1 MNSTRITAAHN
12 RLRNLE
18 VANHVNDGTRTLAQ
32 SVLVPEVLSALKDWA
47 SATSTRLQVL
57 LIGGLA
63 VSHYVRPRATMDID
77 MLFLS
82 ASQVPHEVPGFKRVR
97 EHAFRHNTTHVEVEV
112 LDTGFLKLPKN
123 LFLALWQEVSKD
135 ESGFYIPSPTGL
147 IALKL
152 FRFSRQDQAD
162 IEALVNFATKEVVS
176 REILRFDLP
185 PETLARLEEFL
196 K

>member
-1 MNSTRITAAHN
+1 MNSTRITVAHD
-12 RLRNLE
+12 RLRNME
-18 VANHVNDGTRTLAQ
+18 VANHVNAGSRTLAQ
-32 SVLVPEVLSALKDWA
+32 SVLVPEVLSALRDWA
-47 SATSTRLQVL
+47 SATSTQLQVL

-82 ASQVPHEVPGFKRVR
+82 ASQVPHEVLGFRRVR
-97 EHAFRHNTTHVEVEV
+97 DHAFRHNATHVEVEV

-123 LFLALWQEVSKD
+123 LFLALWQDVLKD

-147 IALKL
+147 TALKL

-185 PETLARLEEFL
+185 SEILARLEEFL